1 MTKPQTLRTL
11 AVLRNR
17 GEEGMTALDALEWVG
32 TQRLAARVDELRRE
46 GHVIEREMVR
56 TRNGARIARYRLV
69 EDERPADDWAPGE
82 LMELWGR

>member
-32 TQRLAARVDELRRE
+32 TARLAARIDELRKE

-69 EDERPADDWAPGE
+69 EAAPVAVAPGE
-82 LMELWGR
+82 LMELWGK

>member
-32 TQRLAARVDELRRE
+32 TARLAARIDELRRE
-46 GHVIEREMVR
+46 GHVIEREMVA
-56 TRNGARIARYRLV
+56 TRNGAHVARYRLL
-69 EDERPADDWAPGE
+69 EDELVAPGE
-82 LMELWGR
+82 LMELWGK